1 MTRKQVF
8 LLLGI
13 GMAALLVVGFVV
25 GAIGSRMFGLPG
37 GPFLHQPGIHLN
49 VQPIWPAEARNAALG
64 YGGEHNGGE
73 HGEKSAEHDGDA
85 SSQDGGHGSG
95 DAGHSAADAGSG
107 PTPRRK
113 RSITGNRWA

>member
-37 GPFLHQPGIHLN
+37 GAVFA
-49 VQPIWPAEARNAALG
+49 PAR
-64 YGGEHNGGE
+64 H
-73 HGEKSAEHDGDA
+73 
-85 SSQDGGHGSG
+85 
-95 DAGHSAADAGSG
+95 
-107 PTPRRK
+107 PP
-113 RSITGNRWA
+113 